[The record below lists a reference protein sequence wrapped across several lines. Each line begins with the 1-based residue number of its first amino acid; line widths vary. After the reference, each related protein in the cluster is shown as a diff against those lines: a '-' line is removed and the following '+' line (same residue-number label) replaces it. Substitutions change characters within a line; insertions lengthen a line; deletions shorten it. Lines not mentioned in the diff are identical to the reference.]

1 MRSNRAMSD
10 RNAVE
15 EMVVHF
21 GCHRHGARNNSKI
34 QIARDARPPRARAR
48 EIDTRWLRLPNP
60 IYREYIFTCTAPLHA
75 RYFSRFSADRRGM
88 KNAHTWSMRGRYTT
102 PTSVISSSTS
112 AFGFRNSAFVP
123 PSPSET
129 NHNKIRRLAS
139 LKVMLLSWILLC
151 SPLPSPPRK
160 RQSYLENF
168 RLCFAVA
175 KRLFS
180 FNLCGRGTIL
190 GENFPRIWNSSTLR
204 LAATKFPGVGLQIA
218 EDTITR
224 MKYDDSR
231 RHLNARHFFFCNNK
245 CIVII

>member
-1 MRSNRAMSD
+1 
-10 RNAVE
+10 
-15 EMVVHF
+15 
-21 GCHRHGARNNSKI
+21 
-34 QIARDARPPRARAR
+34 
-48 EIDTRWLRLPNP
+48 
-60 IYREYIFTCTAPLHA
+60 
-75 RYFSRFSADRRGM
+75 
-88 KNAHTWSMRGRYTT
+88 MRGRYTT

-180 FNLCGRGTIL
+180 FNLCGRGTIEKIL

-204 LAATKFPGVGLQIA
+204 LAVPPSFRAWDYRWQKIRLR
-218 EDTITR
+218 E
-224 MKYDDSR
+224 YDDSR
-231 RHLNARHFFFCNNK
+231 RHLNARHFFFL
-245 CIVII
+245 